1 VKQHISIRNR
11 LENIA
16 QNISANLLGV
26 GPATEL
32 SEIDRLTSWLKE
44 NNQGN
49 MTWLKREPKAR
60 CNPQSL
66 LPEAKSVISLA
77 FVYGK
82 AGLNGSDK
90 ALPFNQALARFARGK
105 EYHKFVRKK
114 LREFCKL
121 LSKDYPQTKF
131 KTCVDTSPILE
142 KALAARSGL
151 GWIGKNTL
159 LINEKYGS
167 YFVLG
172 EIITDLELD
181 IDTAEHIK
189 NGCGSCR
196 KCIEACPTGALTEP
210 YILDA
215 KRCLSYLTIESKDP
229 LPSEFANLIK
239 TGQYGCDIC
248 QEVCPYNEKRV
259 Y

>member
-1 VKQHISIRNR
+1 VKQQISIRKD

-16 QNISANLLGV
+16 QSIGATLWSV

-32 SEIDRLTSWLKE
+32 SEIDRLVSWLKE
-44 NNQGN
+44 NNQGS
-49 MTWLKREPKAR
+49 MAWLKREPKAR
-60 CNPQSL
+60 CSPQSL

-77 FVYGK
+77 FAYGE
-82 AGLNGSDK
+82 AGLNGNETPAS
-90 ALPFNQALARFARGK
+90 FNQDLARFARGK

-121 LSKDYPQTKF
+121 LSKAYPQAKF
-131 KTCVDTSPILE
+131 KICVDTSPILE

-159 LINEKYGS
+159 LINKECGS

-172 EIITDLELD
+172 EIITDLEFD
-181 IDTAEHIK
+181 FDPDAKIK
-189 NGCGSCR
+189 DGCGTCR
-196 KCIEACPTGALTEP
+196 KCIEACPTKALSEP
-210 YILDA
+210 YMLDA
-215 KRCLSYLTIESKDP
+215 RRCLSYLTIESKDP
-229 LPSEFANLIK
+229 LPTEFTNLIK
-239 TGQYGCDIC
+239 PDQYGCDIC
-248 QEVCPYNEKRV
+248 QEVCPYNKKRH